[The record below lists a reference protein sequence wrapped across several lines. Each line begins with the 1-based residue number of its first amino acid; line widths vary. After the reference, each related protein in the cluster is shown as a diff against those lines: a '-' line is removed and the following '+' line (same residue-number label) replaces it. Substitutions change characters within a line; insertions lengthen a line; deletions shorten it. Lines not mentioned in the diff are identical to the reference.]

1 MKKQDSL
8 DDLIINENL
17 GSNKNSNTKNIL
29 TMIGLVLAV
38 LIGAILLTK
47 MILEE
52 PQKPKIPAE
61 ENLTNTALIQA
72 DANESN
78 MSDINDSTIQTP
90 DTTTSIN
97 DEINTTSAAAQDDE
111 LNDAAPSI
119 AMPSAPEAVK
129 KAAPK
134 PIVTKT
140 LPAKNKVDTKATE
153 KIETKPAKKDLNKT
167 EIKPATAV
175 VQPSKTKVTEAPKT
189 TTEPLV
195 KNENVKK
202 EQTANG
208 ETYYAQVGAFSNKP
222 NDEFI
227 SIIKKNGYNYKVV
240 SGQNGSSKI
249 LIGPYQGK
257 AQADAALSK
266 IRDRINKSAFLV
278 K

>member
-1 MKKQDSL
+1 
-8 DDLIINENL
+8 
-17 GSNKNSNTKNIL
+17 
-29 TMIGLVLAV
+29 
-38 LIGAILLTK
+38 
-47 MILEE
+47 
-52 PQKPKIPAE
+52 
-61 ENLTNTALIQA
+61 
-72 DANESN
+72 
-78 MSDINDSTIQTP
+78 
-90 DTTTSIN
+90 
-97 DEINTTSAAAQDDE
+97 
-111 LNDAAPSI
+111 
-119 AMPSAPEAVK
+119 MPSAPEAVK

-153 KIETKPAKKDLNKT
+153 KIET
-167 EIKPATAV
+167 KPATAV